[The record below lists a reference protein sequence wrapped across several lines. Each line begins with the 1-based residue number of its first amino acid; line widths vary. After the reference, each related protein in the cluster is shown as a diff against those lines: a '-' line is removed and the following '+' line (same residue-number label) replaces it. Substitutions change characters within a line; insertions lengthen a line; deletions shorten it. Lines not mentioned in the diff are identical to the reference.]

1 MKIVQKSIIIICIT
15 ILCIICTQVISFAQ
29 TAKIT
34 TETLRLRKKPTTDST
49 ILELISE
56 GEKVEVLESGLGDDG
71 NWYKVKYKTS
81 EGNITG
87 YVYGEFI
94 KIENNNTQN
103 TNQNTTNANTNTNTN
118 TSTNNNNSINETT
131 NSTNTVENTIINNE
145 IENNTVEN
153 NIVENNISNNT
164 EAENKPE
171 ENAEP
176 TISNIEK
183 IEINTDKTVDE
194 EIKLYIVPLIN
205 ADKIHTVKKE
215 QKLHIIQVLNGWA
228 YVSTDNGYGWIRCNS
243 LINIE

>member
-34 TETLRLRKKPTTDST
+34 TETLRLRKSPTTDSS

-103 TNQNTTNANTNTNTN
+103 TNQNKTNANNNTNTN
-118 TSTNNNNSINETT
+118 TSTNTTNNSINETT
-131 NSTNTVENTIINNE
+131 NSTNAVENTIINNN

-153 NIVENNISNNT
+153 NIVENNISDNT
-164 EAENKPE
+164 QTENKPE
-171 ENAEP
+171 ENTEP
-176 TISNIEK
+176 ANSNIDK
-183 IEINTDKTVDE
+183 IEINTDRTVYE
-194 EIKLYIVPLIN
+194 ETELYIVPLIN
-205 ADKIHTVKKE
+205 ADKIHTVEKE

-228 YVSTDNGYGWIRCNS
+228 YVSFENNYGWLRCSELN
-243 LINIE
+243 

>member
-15 ILCIICTQVISFAQ
+15 ILCVICTQVISFAQ

-94 KIENNNTQN
+94 KIENSNTQN
-103 TNQNTTNANTNTNTN
+103 TNKNTTNSNTNTNTN
-118 TSTNNNNSINETT
+118 TSINTNNPTNTNKTT
-131 NSTNTVENTIINNE
+131 NST
-145 IENNTVEN
+145 NTVEN

-164 EAENKPE
+164 ENKPE
-171 ENAEP
+171 ENTEP
-176 TISNIEK
+176 EISNIEK
-183 IEINTDKTVDE
+183 IEINTDKTVNE
-194 EIKLYIVPLIN
+194 ETKLYIVPLIN
-205 ADKIHTVKKE
+205 ADRIHTVKKV

-243 LINIE
+243 LIDIE